1 MTSNTNPTALA
12 MLYVRVS
19 TGRQADE
26 GVSLEHQER
35 QLIAQAE
42 LLGFERWEIVRE
54 EGKSGKNLT
63 GRPALTDALARLDA
77 GEAAALLV
85 YKLDRLSR
93 RVMDVLAICDNADK
107 NGWRLVIMDQNLDT
121 GTPNGRFVLTI
132 MATFAEMEGSRI
144 AERQRD
150 VHTNRRA
157 NGQQWGVDCGPR
169 TPEATRERVMALR
182 TAGMTYR
189 QIAAALDAE
198 GIHTAR
204 GGQWQASSVA
214 RIVNAPASHAL
225 ASA

>member
-1 MTSNTNPTALA
+1 MTKNQNPTAKAL
-12 MLYVRVS
+12 LYVRVS

-93 RVMDVLAICDNADK
+93 RAMDVLAICDNANK
-107 NGWRLVIMDQNLDT
+107 NGWRLVIMDQSLDT
-121 GTPNGRFVLTI
+121 GTPSGRFVLTI
-132 MATFAEMEGSRI
+132 MAGFAEMERSRI
-144 AERQRD
+144 GERQAD
-150 VHTNRRA
+150 VHASRRQT
-157 NGQQWGVDCGPR
+157 GQVWGVTCGPR
-169 TPEATRERVMALR
+169 TPEAVRTRVLALR
-182 TAGMTYR
+182 ANGMTVR
-189 QIAAALDAE
+189 AIAQELEAE
-198 GIHTAR
+198 GIPTAR
-204 GGQWQASSVA
+204 GGNWQASTVA
-214 RIVNAPASHAL
+214 KILKAKAPQPAA
-225 ASA
+225 